1 MDKKQILQKT
11 ALEIFV
17 NKGFI
22 NTPVR
27 DIIDE
32 SGLGTSTF
40 YRNFKNKEDV
50 LKSLLDDF
58 LKEIL
63 LTIENYYKTE
73 DDLKKRFIET
83 KKIVIDVFIK
93 NKGLAELYV
102 KSAGLGGEVEKSI
115 KEFDDKF
122 IEASIKNISYG
133 IDNSTFQNLQPTP
146 IAYAILGII
155 KYSIFRWIVLKDI
168 NQKQLYNIVL
178 SFHESLGIGLYN
190 KF

>member
-58 LKEIL
+58 LMEIL

-73 DDLKKRFIET
+73 NDLKKTI
-83 KKIVIDVFIK
+83 
-93 NKGLAELYV
+93 Y
-102 KSAGLGGEVEKSI
+102 
-115 KEFDDKF
+115 
-122 IEASIKNISYG
+122 
-133 IDNSTFQNLQPTP
+133 
-146 IAYAILGII
+146 
-155 KYSIFRWIVLKDI
+155 
-168 NQKQLYNIVL
+168 
-178 SFHESLGIGLYN
+178 
-190 KF
+190 